1 MDAFERGAL
10 ARLPLAQAAWMIL
23 RHAVT
28 AEVAADLFDRY
39 RGTGCEVELRFATLF
54 ELVADALL
62 EHGGSGRR
70 SFQRAEADGR
80 LTVSIRAVYAK
91 LSRLPLPLSQ
101 AFLSETTARLQPIL
115 PCDLCAPLPESIRR
129 FQVLAL
135 DGKKIKN
142 LAKRLLPLRGVQGK
156 TLAGKGL
163 VALLLNTQLAIAM
176 EGSLDGEANDA
187 PLTPGLLSQVKT
199 LLPGPLL
206 YLADAQFC
214 DLTIPRL
221 MVEQGA
227 SFIVRF
233 SNKMSFHPEKSQNWR
248 DAQGRAVCEEWGWL
262 GSPKDPRRLYVR
274 RLTLQRPGEKD
285 VAIVTN
291 LLDSAEIP
299 GQDLL
304 DVYLQR
310 WTIERV
316 FQQVTEVFQLESL
329 IGCTPQGA
337 LFQFSL
343 CLLLYNII
351 QVVRGYIAELEQRP
365 AATISSELLFR
376 DVRDQL
382 TAANIMLDRPEV
394 IRQMDCTF
402 SDDEVRQRLN
412 QLLTGQWRPIWTK
425 SPPKR
430 PPRQPT
436 PRTKIPGGHSSAWKL
451 IQAAKQSTTK
461 CKQPP

>member
-1 MDAFERGAL
+1 MNTFEQGAL
-10 ARLPLAQAAWMIL
+10 ARVPLAQAVWTML

-28 AEVAADLFDRY
+28 PEVAADLFERY

-70 SFQRAEADGR
+70 SFQRAAADGR
-80 LTVSIRAVYAK
+80 LTVGIRAVYGK
-91 LSRLPLPLSQ
+91 LGRLPLPLSQ
-101 AFLSETTARLQPIL
+101 AFLSETTARLNQIL
-115 PCDLCAPLPESIRR
+115 PCHLSAPLPESLRR
-129 FQVLAL
+129 FQVVAI

-142 LAKRLLPLRGVQGK
+142 LAKRLKPLRGVQGK
-156 TLAGKGL
+156 ALGGKGL
-163 VALLLNTQLAIAM
+163 VALLLNTQLAIAT
-176 EGSLDGEANDA
+176 EDALDGEANDA
-187 PLTPGLLSQVKT
+187 PLTPALLSQVKA

-221 MVEQGA
+221 MVDQGA
-227 SFIVRF
+227 SFVVRF
-233 SNKMSFHPEKSQNWR
+233 SNKMGFYPENTQHWR
-248 DAQGRAVCEEWGWL
+248 DSQGREVCEEWGWL
-262 GSPKDPRRLYVR
+262 GSPKDPRRMFVR
-274 RLTLQRPGEKD
+274 RLTLQRPGEAD
-285 VAIVTN
+285 VAIVTD
-291 LLDSAEIP
+291 LTDADKVP

-316 FQQVTEVFQLESL
+316 FQQVTEVFQLQSL
-329 IGCTPQGA
+329 IGSTPQGA

-351 QVVRGYIAELEQRP
+351 QIVRGYIAELEQRA

-382 TAANIMLDRPEV
+382 TAANVMLDRPEL
-394 IRQMDCTF
+394 IRQIDCSF
-402 SDDEVRQRLN
+402 SADEVRQRLN
-412 QLLTGQWRPIWTK
+412 ELLRGQWRPMWTK

-430 PPRQPT
+430 RSPPPT
-436 PRTKIPGGHSSAWKL
+436 PRTKVPGGHSSAWKL
-451 IQAAKQSTTK
+451 IQAAKQSAEK
-461 CKQPP
+461 SKHPP